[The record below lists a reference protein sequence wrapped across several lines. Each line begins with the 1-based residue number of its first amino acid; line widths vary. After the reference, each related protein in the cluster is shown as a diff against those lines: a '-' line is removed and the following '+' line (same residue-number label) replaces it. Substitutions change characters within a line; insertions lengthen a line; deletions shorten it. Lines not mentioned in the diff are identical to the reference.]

1 MTGSGAKSFGTPEES
16 IFSIFYAA
24 ELLNRK
30 PFKGRDTLSQIAPI
44 YCTKNPGHWKASV
57 PFFIW
62 STKLWAWPQ
71 LKPKANK
78 IPFSWARCDAEAEE
92 LATYFAE
99 KSTLSWFESIA
110 RQLPDTE
117 ELKKVK
123 PKPNFRILSIF

>member
-57 PFFIW
+57 LHLEHEIVGMA
-62 STKLWAWPQ
+62 T
-71 LKPKANK
+71 
-78 IPFSWARCDAEAEE
+78 AEAESE
-92 LATYFAE
+92 
-99 KSTLSWFESIA
+99 
-110 RQLPDTE
+110 
-117 ELKKVK
+117 
-123 PKPNFRILSIF
+123 

>member
-78 IPFSWARCDAEAEE
+78 IPFSWARCDAEAEG
-92 LATYFAE
+92 LARQFLIINDLQKFSLRYISVSGNFLQRPHLQAE
-99 KSTLSWFESIA
+99 K
-110 RQLPDTE
+110 QL
-117 ELKKVK
+117 
-123 PKPNFRILSIF
+123 